1 MNVPYEQL
9 SIIIH
14 PPVVI
19 TITSQLYKS
28 MSTKIKS
35 CESCESN
42 YDLLNVDIYGLL
54 LYESIC
60 IFESSQKKFPIIQQ
74 TLNYTSQHS

>member
-1 MNVPYEQL
+1 MNVPHEQL

-28 MSTKIKS
+28 MLTKIQS
-35 CESCESN
+35 CKRSESN
-42 YDLLNVDIYGLL
+42 YDLLNVDIYAPL

-60 IFESSQKKFPIIQQ
+60 IFKVLKKVPYNTIDPNYSSQP
-74 TLNYTSQHS
+74 S